1 VEHFNEK
8 CHASWMEDL
17 GNVDTE
23 GLNVPEKI
31 SDAVAMRLMKQSDVI
46 STWPQALALQ
56 ALPSNVPAAIAG
68 LARTCDTACNL
79 AGPAP
84 VDVYWFRYVC
94 RHPA

>member
-1 VEHFNEK
+1 MEHFHEK

-17 GNVDTE
+17 GKLDVE
-23 GLNVPEKI
+23 GLGAPQKI
-31 SDAVAMRLMKQSDVI
+31 SDAVTMRLMKQADVI

-56 ALPSNVPAAIAG
+56 ALPSNAPAAITG

-84 VDVYWFRYVC
+84 VDVNWFRYVD
-94 RHPA
+94 RAQ